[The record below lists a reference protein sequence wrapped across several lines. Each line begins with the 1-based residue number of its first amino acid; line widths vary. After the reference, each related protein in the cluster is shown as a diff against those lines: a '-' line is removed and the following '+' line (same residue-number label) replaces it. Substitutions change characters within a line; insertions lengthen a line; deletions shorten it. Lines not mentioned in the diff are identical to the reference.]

1 MDILQ
6 TLSFAVIA
14 VLPRLTGP
22 GQTLVARCDGKL
34 PGLFPS
40 NKLSGMGAAMKV
52 IALID
57 YGSGNL
63 HSAAR
68 ALRVASNNA
77 RKTRE
82 IRITADP
89 SAIALAD
96 RIVLPGVGHFA
107 DCAHNLR
114 ARAGLV
120 EALEEA
126 VLNRGVPF
134 FGICVG
140 QQLLATRGLEDGE
153 TPGLNWIPGDID
165 RIQPGDGLA
174 VPHMGWNAITL
185 KQSHPLL
192 ANLGEDP
199 HVYFTHS
206 YAYRNPEDRDVAA
219 STQYGEAIIAA
230 VARDNIFATQFHP
243 EKSQRVG
250 LQILSNFVLWDPS

>member
-1 MDILQ
+1 
-6 TLSFAVIA
+6 
-14 VLPRLTGP
+14 
-22 GQTLVARCDGKL
+22 
-34 PGLFPS
+34 
-40 NKLSGMGAAMKV
+40 MKT

-68 ALRVASNNA
+68 ALRVASNEGK
-77 RKTRE
+77 KTRE

-89 SAIALAD
+89 SAIAYAD

-107 DCAHNLR
+107 DCAENLR
-114 ARAGLV
+114 QHDGLI
-120 EALEEA
+120 EALTEA
-126 VLNRGVPF
+126 VMARGVPF

-153 TPGLNWIPGDID
+153 TPGLDWIPGDVD
-165 RIQPGDGLA
+165 RIVPGDGLA
-174 VPHMGWNAITL
+174 VPHMGWNAL
-185 KQSHPLL
+185 QFHQDHAVLQ
-192 ANLGEDP
+192 NLGEDP

-206 YAYRNPEDRDVAA
+206 YAYRNPAERDVAA
-219 STQYGEAIIAA
+219 TTDYGETIIAA

-250 LQILSNFVLWDPS
+250 LQILSNFVLWDPK

>member
-1 MDILQ
+1 
-6 TLSFAVIA
+6 
-14 VLPRLTGP
+14 
-22 GQTLVARCDGKL
+22 
-34 PGLFPS
+34 
-40 NKLSGMGAAMKV
+40 MKT

-68 ALRVASNNA
+68 ALRVASNA
-77 RKTRE
+77 AKKTRE

-89 SAIALAD
+89 SAIAYAD

-107 DCAHNLR
+107 DCAKNLR
-114 ARAGLV
+114 RHNGLI
-120 EALEEA
+120 EALKEA
-126 VLNRGVPF
+126 VMERGVPF

-153 TPGLNWIPGDID
+153 TPGLDWIPGDVD
-165 RIQPGDGLA
+165 RIAPGGDLA
-174 VPHMGWNAITL
+174 VPHMGWNVLDFHQDHAIL
-185 KQSHPLL
+185 QD
-192 ANLGEDP
+192 LGEDP

-206 YAYRNPEDRDVAA
+206 YAYRNPTQQDIAA
-219 STQYGEAIIAA
+219 TTDYGETIIAA

-250 LQILSNFVLWDPS
+250 LQILSNFVLWDPK